1 MKKYLDLIAF
11 ILFLI
16 LIADVAICV
25 VNPSPLSIISVIFSA
40 IVFIL
45 TFLLYLKERKKNK

>member
-25 VNPSPLSIISVIFSA
+25 VNPSPLSIISVVLSA